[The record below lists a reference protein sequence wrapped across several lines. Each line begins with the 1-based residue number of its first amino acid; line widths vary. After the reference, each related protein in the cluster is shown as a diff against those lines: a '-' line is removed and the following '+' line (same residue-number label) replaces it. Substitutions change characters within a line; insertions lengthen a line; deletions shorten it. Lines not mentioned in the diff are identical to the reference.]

1 MKEGRGVFMKYLI
14 LTFVLVTMFLFGGEA
29 ISANA
34 IRVSDTWS
42 GTIRHFSLMTGLT
55 NTIYTYNIDVDKNY
69 LARAEITYSGYTAS
83 YYTNRFMDPNISLG
97 FNASFIYRT
106 GNASGNVIGSV
117 SSLEWIQGNKYS
129 YILPGNPYR
138 VSSGGSTKNIVAK
151 TGENAHLT
159 TTFVITCE
167 KDTASLACGDRTFT
181 KPI

>member
-1 MKEGRGVFMKYLI
+1 MKNKILI
-14 LTFVLVTMFLFGGEA
+14 FSLVAMFLFGGEA
-29 ISANA
+29 LSANA
-34 IRVSDTWS
+34 IRVSDTWN
-42 GTIRHFSLMTGLT
+42 GTIRHFSLMTGST

-106 GNASGNVIGSV
+106 GNSSGNVIGSV
-117 SSLEWIQGNKYS
+117 SSLEWSQGNKYN
-129 YILPGNPYR
+129 YVLPGRPYR
-138 VSSGGSTKNIVAK
+138 VSSGGSNKNIVAR

-159 TTFVITCE
+159 TTIVITCE
-167 KDTASLACGDRTFT
+167 KDTASLACGDRTFM